1 MLSSWLLPHPG
12 PDPRGEA
19 VGRRALGAGAC
30 TATLSGHHRGFAW
43 TGLPGAFS
51 SSSESTV
58 YSLPQGRH
66 LQILIHLFLV
76 SIFHLCFLSSGLRGD
91 AEEEPSGRDTDHG
104 RCGVPFGGRRVRAP
118 ASLLRLQGS
127 PAPHTP
133 ETSAEGT
140 CAFAPAS
147 GWSSAATRAPRF
159 SVAARVV
166 GEFALRLC
174 LFAPFHFIL
183 LLTPPSCLL
192 LHRPLCGSRSLWMF
206 SSVLS
211 LRRQN
216 SGEDLGCL
224 LRRTCF
230 LLPVLRRALL
240 LMSFSPLFLSP

>member
-1 MLSSWLLPHPG
+1 MAALAALSKSPTLILNSNFFIHFFCSYFNDFLLF
-12 PDPRGEA
+12 
-19 VGRRALGAGAC
+19 AG
-30 TATLSGHHRGFAW
+30 TD
-43 TGLPGAFS
+43 LP
-51 SSSESTV
+51 
-58 YSLPQGRH
+58 
-66 LQILIHLFLV
+66 LQIIL
-76 SIFHLCFLSSGLRGD
+76 
-91 AEEEPSGRDTDHG
+91 
-104 RCGVPFGGRRVRAP
+104 
-118 ASLLRLQGS
+118 
-127 PAPHTP
+127 HTP

-159 SVAARVV
+159 SVAAHVV

-192 LHRPLCGSRSLWMF
+192 LHRPLCGPRSLWMF

-230 LLPVLRRALL
+230 LLPVLRCALL